1 MKAFLFVPFRCLVES
16 VSARSRRDPVRQL
29 VLGCSM
35 FLLMASALLS
45 SGCGY
50 ALVGKASNIPE
61 DVRSVFLEPF
71 ENRTQRAEVEQFLSQ
86 ALAEELV
93 TRQRFNLVTERSD
106 ADAVLRGAVIGFRV
120 LPITFDAEG
129 RGQEYEIGITTEVAF
144 VRTDEDA
151 TPIWSNNR
159 YLFKE
164 SYDLGGDEA
173 TFFDR
178 ENIAIEESAG
188 RFAETMV
195 TDLLEG
201 F

>member
-1 MKAFLFVPFRCLVES
+1 VAVGFL
-16 VSARSRRDPVRQL
+16 
-29 VLGCSM
+29 G
-35 FLLMASALLS
+35 
-45 SGCGY
+45 GCGY
-50 ALVGKASNIPE
+50 ALVGKASNIPD
-61 DVRSVFLEPF
+61 DVRLVYLEAF
-71 ENRTQRAEVEQFLSQ
+71 ENRTSRAEVEQFLSQ

-93 TRQRFNLVTERSD
+93 TRQRFSLVAERSE

-129 RGQEYEIGITTEVAF
+129 RGQEYEISITTEVAF
-144 VRTDEDA
+144 VRTDDDETA
-151 TPIWSNNR
+151 LWSNNR

-164 SYDLGGDEA
+164 SYDLSGDEA
-173 TFFDR
+173 SFFDR